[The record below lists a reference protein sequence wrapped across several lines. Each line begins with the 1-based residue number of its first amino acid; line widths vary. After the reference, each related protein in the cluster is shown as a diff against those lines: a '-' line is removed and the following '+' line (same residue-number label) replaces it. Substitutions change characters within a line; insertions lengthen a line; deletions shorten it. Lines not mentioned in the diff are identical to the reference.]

1 MLGLIELR
9 RVLGTKQWLLYLLGM
24 ALLSVTGLG
33 ILITAVILLSWI

>member
-24 ALLSVTGLG
+24 ALLALSGLG
-33 ILITAVILLSWI
+33 ILITAVIMLSWI